1 MATTRPLV
9 IAAIAVRDRKVSDGA
24 VKKSMHDNT
33 RENTSDNTNVIKTRW
48 SVALYG
54 RSMADEARNELFSA
68 RHPLLAK
75 SVWLRT
81 LQPRRL
87 RLNYLKSPAMDI
99 SPRIGFPTDE
109 ALNRLT

>member
-1 MATTRPLV
+1 
-9 IAAIAVRDRKVSDGA
+9 
-24 VKKSMHDNT
+24 
-33 RENTSDNTNVIKTRW
+33 
-48 SVALYG
+48 
-54 RSMADEARNELFSA
+54 MADEARNELFSA
-68 RHPLLAK
+68 RHPLLAE

-87 RLNYLKSPAMDI
+87 RLNYLKSPAMNI

>member
-1 MATTRPLV
+1 
-9 IAAIAVRDRKVSDGA
+9 
-24 VKKSMHDNT
+24 
-33 RENTSDNTNVIKTRW
+33 
-48 SVALYG
+48 
-54 RSMADEARNELFSA
+54 MADEARNELFSA

-87 RLNYLKSPAMDI
+87 RLNYLKSPVMDI

-109 ALNRLT
+109 ALNRLAWDAPSARGNTARVRQGKRRRQVQKLG

>member
-33 RENTSDNTNVIKTRW
+33 SENTSVIKTRL

-68 RHPLLAK
+68 RHPLLAE

-109 ALNRLT
+109 ALNRLA